1 MFLHGCFGFIGVH
14 DLLAIQ
20 ENGDAPPVGELI
32 PEEGRH
38 LAAENLNPILRL
50 RMQRRRTD
58 YRGAVGGRNTEDLRL
73 RSLFEVL
80 LGEHFVPRLQKV
92 WFSPL

>member
-1 MFLHGCFGFIGVH
+1 MLLHGCFGFIGVH

-20 ENGDAPPVGELI
+20 ENGDATPVGECM

-38 LAAENLNPILRL
+38 LAAEELNPILGL

-58 YRGAVGGRNTEDLRL
+58 YRAATGSRDAEYLRL
-73 RSLFEVL
+73 RSLSEVL
-80 LGEHFVPRLQKV
+80 LAEHFVPRLQEI
-92 WFSPL
+92 WLSPF